1 MNNTPSAITIAI
13 VDDHA
18 LIRQAMSLR
27 LNLLGYKVIMEAE
40 NGKAFLDKLADSAAP
55 QICMLDINM
64 PVMDGFET
72 AVHLKKNWPK
82 MKILFFSMHNT
93 SAFVCRA
100 KQLGA
105 DGFIAKDAPFEEL
118 NKTLLQILNN

>member
-1 MNNTPSAITIAI
+1 MNNAPSAITIAI

-27 LNLLGYKVIMEAE
+27 LSLLGYKVIMEAE
-40 NGKAFLDKLADSAAP
+40 NGKAFIDKLAGSTVP

-72 AVHLKKNWPK
+72 AVHLKKNWPQ
-82 MKILFFSMHNT
+82 MKILFFSMHNS
-93 SAFVCRA
+93 SAFAGKA

-105 DGFIAKDAPFEEL
+105 DGFIAKDVPFEEL
-118 NKTLLQILNN
+118 NKTLLQIINN

>member
-27 LNLLGYKVIMEAE
+27 LSLLGYKVIMEAE
-40 NGKAFLDKLADSAAP
+40 NGKAFLDKLADSTAP

-72 AVHLKKNWPK
+72 AVHLKKNWPH
-82 MKILFFSMHNT
+82 MKILFFSMHNS
-93 SAFVCRA
+93 SAFVYKA

-118 NKTLLQILNN
+118 NKTLLQIINN